1 MAVANTFGEED
12 KQSFDAS
19 LYNTSEKEKKEEK
32 GDGVDLTIPN
42 AMHLQLSKDKLLTP
56 MQLRSDQSFKMNS
69 PPDLALKI
77 QGSASFGSNHQ
88 GTDETPVNYV
98 HNVFKAYESRRPRLS
113 QTFGKSKNKI
123 NSPKGND
130 DLRDFLGTQANNFR
144 VVK

>member
-1 MAVANTFGEED
+1 
-12 KQSFDAS
+12 
-19 LYNTSEKEKKEEK
+19 
-32 GDGVDLTIPN
+32 
-42 AMHLQLSKDKLLTP
+42 
-56 MQLRSDQSFKMNS
+56 MNS